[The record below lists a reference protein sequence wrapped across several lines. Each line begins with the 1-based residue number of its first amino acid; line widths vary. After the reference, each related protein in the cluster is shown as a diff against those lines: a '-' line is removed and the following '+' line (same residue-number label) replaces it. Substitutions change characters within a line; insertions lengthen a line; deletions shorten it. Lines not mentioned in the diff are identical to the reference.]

1 MRSKTTKKP
10 KPLSPGAERLREYL
24 REIYA
29 PIVWPADFK

>member
-1 MRSKTTKKP
+1 MRSKIAKKP

-29 PIVWPADFK
+29 PIVWPK